1 MAAPSSDLALKHLVR
16 QPGQPGVG
24 RPPLLVL
31 LHGVGSNE
39 ADLYGLAPE
48 LDPRL
53 LIVSLRAPI
62 TLGYGAYAWF
72 HVEFGPSTF
81 VANTAELEQSRQ
93 LLVEFLPRLVDRF
106 GADARRVYLLGF
118 SQGAIMSLAVALT
131 RPSLVAG
138 VVAMSGRLA
147 PEALDRRAPDGELEG
162 LPILL
167 LHGTADEVLPIR
179 HGREARD
186 LLAPLPV
193 NMTYRE
199 FPMAHT
205 VSPES
210 FAVAQEWLRD
220 SLDRDTTSR
229 QQR

>member
-1 MAAPSSDLALKHLVR
+1 MTIPAGDLALKHLVR
-16 QPGQPGVG
+16 QPEQAGGD

-62 TLGYGAYAWF
+62 TLGYAAYAWF
-72 HVEFGPSTF
+72 HVEFAPGAF
-81 VANTAELEQSRQ
+81 IANTDELEQSRQ
-93 LLVEFLPRLVDRF
+93 LLVDLLPRLVDRF
-106 GADARRVYLLGF
+106 SADPRRVYLLGF

-138 VVAMSGRLA
+138 VVVMSGRLA

-179 HGREARD
+179 YGREARD

-193 NMTYRE
+193 ALTYQE

-205 VSPES
+205 VSPQS
-210 FAVAQEWLRD
+210 FAAVQDWLRD
-220 SLDRDTTSR
+220 RLDQDATSR
-229 QQR
+229 EQR